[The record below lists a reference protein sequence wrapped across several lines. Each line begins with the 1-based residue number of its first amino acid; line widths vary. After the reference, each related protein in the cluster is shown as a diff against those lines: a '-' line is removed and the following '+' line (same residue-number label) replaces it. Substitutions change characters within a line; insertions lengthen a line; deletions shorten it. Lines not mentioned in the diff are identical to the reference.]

1 MSLLRPASATGERV
15 SGSAIVLTL
24 TGLLVSLSTVV
35 AARQGIHMPWT
46 LTAFGAFVCL
56 GEIMRVTLPGGRDV
70 APISTS
76 GGLGLALLANF
87 AGQPAR
93 FGAAAV
99 IMVVAFAMVVGALPH
114 VAAGRAPALD
124 AMARRLLSIAAAA
137 ALFRMTPLLALSEQL
152 RRWQLAIVLVLIAVV
167 ALVIDAVLAA
177 VLRAGRDF
185 APFWAVLRDELVAIG
200 MIGTAVGA
208 TGVLIALASVFL
220 GYWALPIFLVPL
232 LLTQFAFRRFAS
244 IRATYLQTIRSLARV
259 TEVGG
264 YTETGHARRVSEL
277 AVAVG
282 KDLGLS
288 EAALLELEYAALMH
302 DIGQLSLAEP
312 IPGGATVM
320 ATLDDQRRIAGYG
333 GAVIRQTGVLD
344 GVATIVERQAD
355 PYRRPIGDTGPQVP
369 LAARIIRAVNGYDDL
384 VGESTEASRRI
395 EAIERLRL
403 GMAYEYDPRV
413 VDSLAR
419 VIERVNR
426 LSL

>member
-1 MSLLRPASATGERV
+1 MSHLRPAGPGGDRLT
-15 SGSAIVLTL
+15 GSAVVILL
-24 TGLLVSLSTVV
+24 TGLLVSLATVV
-35 AARQGIHMPWT
+35 AARDGVLMPWT
-46 LTAFGAFVCL
+46 AVAFGAFVGL
-56 GEIMRVTLPGGRDV
+56 GEIMRVTMPGGREV
-70 APISTS
+70 APIATS
-76 GGLGLALLANF
+76 GALGLALLANF
-87 AGQPAR
+87 AGSPAR
-93 FGAAAV
+93 FGAAQV
-99 IMVVAFAMVVGALPH
+99 IMVVAIAMVAGSLPH
-114 VAAGRAPALD
+114 VAAGRAPSLD
-124 AMARRLLSIAAAA
+124 GMARRLLSIAVAA
-137 ALFRMTPLLALSEQL
+137 ALFRMTPLLSISDGL
-152 RRWQLAIVLVLIAVV
+152 RRWELAVLLLLISTV
-167 ALVIDAVLAA
+167 ALAADAVLAA
-177 VLRAGRDF
+177 VLRAGQDF
-185 APFWAVLRDELVAIG
+185 APFWAVLRDELLAQG
-200 MIGTAVGA
+200 TIGTAIGA
-208 TGVLIALASVFL
+208 TGVLIALASSFL

-264 YTETGHARRVSEL
+264 YTETGHARRVSDL

-282 KDLGLS
+282 KDLGLG
-288 EAALLELEYAALMH
+288 EAVLLELEYASLMH

-320 ATLDDQRRIAGYG
+320 ATLDEQRRIASYG

-355 PYRRPIGDTGPQVP
+355 PYRRPIGESGPEVP
-369 LAARIIRAVNGYDDL
+369 LAARIIRAVNAYDDL
-384 VGESTEASRRI
+384 VGESTEPSRRI

-426 LSL
+426 VYL